1 MKLILLPTLL
11 LSVLANAQ
19 ISISST
25 DMPVNGDTLRFSNVL
40 PATSIDYLSTGV
52 NYNWD
57 FSDLEPESQGLDE
70 YKLASSV
77 NFTYGLFFGM
87 SAYGVK
93 IIESIGTGQFQFEDI
108 FDFFSSTS
116 NRFRAE
122 GRGLTFQGLPIPS
135 NYSDEDEIY
144 QFPLNYGD
152 RDSSTFKVK
161 FSVPSLLDLYQ
172 YGYRINEVE
181 GWGNITTPFG
191 TFEAIKVKSIIYR
204 TDSVVLSQL
213 PFPIAIPSV
222 NYEYK
227 WLAKNQHLPILQ
239 VNLTEAQ
246 GNSQVSQIKYRDNYR
261 GISSPNSISENLIN
275 RLKIYPN
282 PANDKYLYI
291 ENASNSIFELFDL
304 SGKLIVNQ
312 LIDSDFQQ
320 ISLPY
325 LQKGLY
331 IGKSTK
337 GNNLISVNKI
347 IVE

>member
-1 MKLILLPTLL
+1 MKLILLPSFF
-11 LSVLANAQ
+11 LSIVASAQ

-25 DMPVNGDTLRFSNVL
+25 DMPVNGDTLRFSTVL
-40 PATSIDYLSTGV
+40 PTTSIDYLSTGA

-57 FSDLEPESQGLDE
+57 FSDLVPESQGLDE

-87 SAYGVK
+87 NAYGIK
-93 IIESIGTGQFQFEDI
+93 IIESIGTGQFQFEDV
-108 FDFFSSTS
+108 FDFFSNNNS
-116 NRFRAE
+116 RFRAE

-181 GWGNITTPFG
+181 GWGTITTPFG

-246 GNSQVSQIKYRDNYR
+246 GTSQISQIKYRDNYR
-261 GISSPNSISENLIN
+261 GLVNPNTVSENFVN
-275 RLKIYPN
+275 RLKIFPN
-282 PANDKYLYI
+282 PNASKFLYI
-291 ENASNSIFELFDL
+291 QDAKNVYFELFDF
-304 SGKLIVNQ
+304 SGKLIFNQ
-312 LIDSDFQQ
+312 LIDSDFYQ
-320 ISLPY
+320 IKLPE
-325 LQKGLY
+325 LQKGIY
-331 IGKSTK
+331 IAKSSK
-337 GNNLISVNKI
+337 ENNLISVNKI